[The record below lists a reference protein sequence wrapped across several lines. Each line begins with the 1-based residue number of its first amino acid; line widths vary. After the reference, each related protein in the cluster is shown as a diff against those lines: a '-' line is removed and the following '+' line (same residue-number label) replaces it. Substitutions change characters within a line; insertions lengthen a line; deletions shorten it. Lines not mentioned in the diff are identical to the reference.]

1 MIDHVSTGAPPRTVL
16 DFKIA
21 LAKSRADPAGDASP
35 PTSLESQET
44 TVVETRCGLWG
55 QALPLPRPPKPL
67 PLRLQPGYDPTLV
80 SAGNFRKACPHA
92 PYGPFDVRPADKCET
107 HFRHDGWKVTRERV
121 AAALQ
126 RICVPMARQERF
138 NHCGS
143 GCVIEVCGVSGRARA
158 VSNHCHDRFC
168 KPCGDQRSR
177 LIAANLERHLD
188 QREARFITLTLKHNP
203 SRLCD
208 QVERLMTCFR
218 RLREWV
224 GWEECVKGGA
234 AFLEVKLARDNRT
247 WHPHLHI
254 IAEGSYLAHH
264 RLSEKWLSI
273 TGDSS
278 IVDIRFVRD
287 PGEVVRYVAKYASK
301 PLDSTLFRSP
311 DHLDEAMLALRG
323 KRLCNTFGSWR
334 GLKLEE
340 RPEDPGSWTP
350 VCSLVNLRRA
360 VADGEAWAAA
370 LWLQLTGSERLEEPK
385 NPPTGDDG

>member
-1 MIDHVSTGAPPRTVL
+1 MPATADGGSPRTVL

-21 LAKSRADPAGDASP
+21 LARSRAAPVPETPP

-44 TVVETRCGLWG
+44 TVVDPTRGIWG
-55 QALPLPRPPKPL
+55 QTLPVPKPPRPL

-92 PYGPFDVRPADKCET
+92 PYGPFDVRPADRCET
-107 HFRHDGWKVTRERV
+107 EFRHSGWAVTRDRV
-121 AAALQ
+121 KAALE
-126 RICVPMARQERF
+126 RIQVPAARQERF
-138 NHCGS
+138 HHCGS
-143 GCVIEVCGVSGRARA
+143 GCVIEVCKVSGRARA

-168 KPCGDQRSR
+168 KACGDTRSR

-188 QREARFITLTLKHNP
+188 KREARFITLTLKHNS

-208 QVERLMTCFR
+208 QVDRLQTCFR

-224 GWEECVKGGA
+224 GWEESVKGGA
-234 AFLEVKLARDNRT
+234 AFLEVKLDKGGRF
-247 WHPHLHI
+247 WHPHIHI
-254 IAEGSYLAHH
+254 IAEGSYLPHH
-264 RLSEKWLSI
+264 RLSEAWLKI

-301 PLDSTLFRSP
+301 PLDATLFRSP

-323 KRLCNTFGSWR
+323 RRLCNTFGSWR
-334 GLKLEE
+334 GVKLEDK
-340 RPEDPGSWTP
+340 PDDPGEWTP

-360 VADGEAWAAA
+360 VAAGEAWAAA
-370 LWLQLTGSERLEEPK
+370 LWLQLTGSERLEEPR